1 MKKIEV
7 FEFQDLPAL
16 IQEKVK
22 NRYIQDEIQF
32 QLDCLFF
39 ELEKEVITEDEFW
52 DIIGC
57 SKYYGDSTPWFV
69 PSVYY
74 EKHQKEIDDQVN
86 DQIKNNI
93 FDKIGTT
100 IFI

>member
-32 QLDCLFF
+32 QLDCLSF
-39 ELEKEVITEDEFW
+39 EFGKGVITEDDFW

-57 SKYYGDSTPWFV
+57 SKYYGENTSWFV

-74 EKHQKEIDDQVN
+74 ETNKKEIDDQVN
-86 DQIKNNI
+86 DQVKNSI

>member
-22 NRYIQDEIQF
+22 NRYIQDEIEF

-39 ELEKEVITEDEFW
+39 ELEKEVITEDECW
-52 DIIGC
+52 DIVGC
-57 SKYYGDSTPWFV
+57 SKYYGESTSWFI

-74 EKHQKEIDDQVN
+74 EKHRKEIDDQVN
-86 DQIKNNI
+86 DQTKNNV